1 MGRVKPSGYSKGKKR
16 VLLQG
21 DDDKPSLWCEWCEA
35 PVEMTPYQLNERKYK
50 RAADDHFG
58 QGCKAPPRDRLEINM
73 SGYARKLPRLCMP
86 KHAWVVQCHGMV
98 PQRLRDAA
106 LLQLPTRAWKT
117 LAPGVDSRQ
126 QQYIKLATAGAELR
140 EIADKVVGGVAGACG
155 GDAYLRWHC

>member
-1 MGRVKPSGYSKGKKR
+1 
-16 VLLQG
+16 
-21 DDDKPSLWCEWCEA
+21 
-35 PVEMTPYQLNERKYK
+35 
-50 RAADDHFG
+50 
-58 QGCKAPPRDRLEINM
+58 
-73 SGYARKLPRLCMP
+73 
-86 KHAWVVQCHGMV
+86 MV

-106 LLQLPTRAWKT
+106 LLQLPARAWKT